1 MSTVPAALR
10 AVQSSRLELLKRW
23 ARKSGMKVFYFTAG
37 LAILFALWW
46 LGIWYITRDPHAP
59 FFFRDFAPNRAIFD
73 GIPAMWEFGGIQRG
87 LQASGYRL
95 GMGLLIA
102 IAIGVPIGI
111 LIGRSKLFGDTT
123 HLPFQMLRM
132 VSPLSWEPIAV
143 IAFAAWNQ
151 AIIFLIAIGAVWP
164 VMFATAAGMAK
175 IDPAWFKVARN
186 LGAKRR
192 HLLTQ
197 VILPAIAYDVL
208 TGIRLALGVAW
219 IVLIPAEF
227 FGTHSGIGYTIE
239 DARENL
245 FYDQMMGMIVLIGA
259 IGYVLDTILVQLLN
273 RATWV
278 RES

>member
-1 MSTVPAALR
+1 MSTAPAALE
-10 AVQSSRLELLKRW
+10 SSLATRIAFLKRW
-23 ARKSGMKVFYFTAG
+23 AGISGKKVFNFAAG
-37 LAILFALWW
+37 LAVLVALWW
-46 LGIWYITRDPHAP
+46 LGVWYITSNPAMAL
-59 FFFRDFAPNRAIFD
+59 FGDFAPDRAIFQ
-73 GIPAMWEFGGIQRG
+73 GIPAMWDFGGIQRG

-95 GMGLLIA
+95 GMGMLIA
-102 IAIGVPIGI
+102 IAIGVPVGI
-111 LIGRSKLFGDTT
+111 LIGRSKLFGETT
-123 HLPFQMLRM
+123 HLPFQMMRM
-132 VSPLSWEPIAV
+132 ISPLSWEPIAV
-143 IAFAAWNQ
+143 IAFAHWDA

-164 VMFATAAGMAK
+164 VMFATAAGVAK
-175 IDPAWFKVARN
+175 IDPAWVKVARN

-208 TGIRLALGVAW
+208 TGIRLAVGVAW

-227 FGTHSGIGYTIE
+227 FGTKSGIGYTIE

-245 FYDQMMGMIVLIGA
+245 FYDQMMGMIVLIGV

-273 RATWV
+273 RASWV

>member
-1 MSTVPAALR
+1 MSTVPAVLEPAWTM
-10 AVQSSRLELLKRW
+10 RLAFLMRW
-23 ARKSGMKVFYFTAG
+23 ARIGGEKVFNFVAG
-37 LAILFALWW
+37 LAILVAIWW
-46 LGIWYITRDPHAP
+46 LGIWYITRDPALVH
-59 FFFRDFAPNRAIFD
+59 FGSFAPNRAIFD

-87 LQASGYRL
+87 LGASGYRL
-95 GMGLLIA
+95 GMGMLIA
-102 IAIGVPIGI
+102 IAIGVPAGI
-111 LIGRSKLFGDTT
+111 LIGRSKLFGEMT
-123 HLPFQMLRM
+123 HLPFQLLRM

-143 IAFAAWNQ
+143 IAFASWDQ
-151 AIIFLIAIGAVWP
+151 AIVFLIAIGAVWP
-164 VMFATAAGMAK
+164 VMFATAAGLAK

-197 VILPAIAYDVL
+197 VILPAVAYDML
-208 TGIRLALGVAW
+208 TGIRLAVGVAW

-227 FGTHSGIGYTIE
+227 FGTKSGIGYTIE

-245 FYDQMMGMIVLIGA
+245 FYDQMMGMIVLIGV

-273 RATWV
+273 RANWV

>member
-1 MSTVPAALR
+1 MSTVAGALEPTPAP
-10 AVQSSRLELLKRW
+10 RLAFLKKW
-23 ARKSGMKVFYFTAG
+23 ARKGGKETFDFVAG
-37 LAILFALWW
+37 LAILGVIWW
-46 LGIWYITRDPHAP
+46 LGIWYLTSDPDMVYFA
-59 FFFRDFAPNRAIFD
+59 DFAPHRAILN
-73 GIPAMWEFGGIQRG
+73 GIPGMWEFGGIQRG
-87 LQASGYRL
+87 LTASGYRL

-102 IAIGVPIGI
+102 IAIGVPVGI
-111 LIGRSKLFGDTT
+111 LIGLSKLFSDTT
-123 HLPFQMLRM
+123 HLPFQTMRM
-132 VSPLSWEPIAV
+132 ISPLSWEPIAV
-143 IAFAAWNQ
+143 IAFAHWDQ

-164 VMFATAAGMAK
+164 VMFSTAAGLAK
-175 IDPAWFKVARN
+175 VDPAWFKVARN

-192 HLLTQ
+192 HLVTQ

-259 IGYVLDTILVQLLN
+259 IGYVLDTILVQLLK
-273 RATWV
+273 RATWAH
-278 RES
+278 ES

>member
-1 MSTVPAALR
+1 MNTAPAALEP
-10 AVQSSRLELLKRW
+10 AQATRLAFLKRW
-23 ARKSGMKVFYFTAG
+23 AGISGRKVFNFAAG
-37 LAILFALWW
+37 LAVLVALWW
-46 LGIWYITRDPHAP
+46 LGILYITSDPTMAR
-59 FFFRDFAPNRAIFD
+59 FGDFAPDRAIFQ
-73 GIPAMWEFGGIQRG
+73 GIPAMWDFGGIQRG
-87 LQASGYRL
+87 LGASGYRL
-95 GMGLLIA
+95 GMGMLIA
-102 IAIGVPIGI
+102 IAIGVPVGI

-123 HLPFQMLRM
+123 HLPFQMMRM
-132 VSPLSWEPIAV
+132 TSPLSWEPIAV
-143 IAFAAWNQ
+143 IAFAHWDS

-164 VMFATAAGMAK
+164 VMFATAAGLAK

-208 TGIRLALGVAW
+208 TGIRLAVGVAW

-259 IGYVLDTILVQLLN
+259 IGYVLDTILVQLLQ
-273 RATWV
+273 RASWM

>member
-1 MSTVPAALR
+1 MSTAPAALEP
-10 AVQSSRLELLKRW
+10 ALATRLAFLKKW
-23 ARKSGMKVFYFTAG
+23 AGISGKKVFNFAAG
-37 LAILFALWW
+37 LAVLVALWW
-46 LGIWYITRDPHAP
+46 LGVWYITSNPAMAL
-59 FFFRDFAPNRAIFD
+59 FGDFAPDRAIFQ
-73 GIPAMWEFGGIQRG
+73 GIPAMWDFGGIQRG

-95 GMGLLIA
+95 GMGMLIA
-102 IAIGVPIGI
+102 VAIGVPVGI
-111 LIGRSKLFGDTT
+111 LIGRSKLLGETT

-132 VSPLSWEPIAV
+132 ISPLSWEPIAV
-143 IAFAAWNQ
+143 IAFAHWDA

-164 VMFATAAGMAK
+164 VMFATAAGVAK
-175 IDPAWFKVARN
+175 IDPAWVKVARN

-208 TGIRLALGVAW
+208 TGIRLAVGVAW

-227 FGTHSGIGYTIE
+227 FGTKSGIGYTIE

-245 FYDQMMGMIVLIGA
+245 FYDQMMGMIVLIGV

-273 RATWV
+273 RASWV

>member
-1 MSTVPAALR
+1 MSTAPAALEP
-10 AVQSSRLELLKRW
+10 ALATRLAFLKKW
-23 ARKSGMKVFYFTAG
+23 AGISGKKVFNFVAG
-37 LAILFALWW
+37 LAVLVALWW
-46 LGIWYITRDPHAP
+46 LGVWYITSNPAMAL
-59 FFFRDFAPNRAIFD
+59 FGDFAPDRAIFQ
-73 GIPAMWEFGGIQRG
+73 GIPAMWDFGGIQRG

-95 GMGLLIA
+95 GMGMLIA
-102 IAIGVPIGI
+102 IAIGVPVGI
-111 LIGRSKLFGDTT
+111 LIGRSKLLGETT
-123 HLPFQMLRM
+123 HLPFQMMRM
-132 VSPLSWEPIAV
+132 ISPLSWEPIAV
-143 IAFAAWNQ
+143 IAFAHWDA

-164 VMFATAAGMAK
+164 VMFATAAGVAK
-175 IDPAWFKVARN
+175 IDPAWVKVARN

-208 TGIRLALGVAW
+208 TGIRLAVGVAW

-227 FGTHSGIGYTIE
+227 FGTKSGIGYTIE

-245 FYDQMMGMIVLIGA
+245 FYDQMMGMIVLIGV

-273 RATWV
+273 RASWV